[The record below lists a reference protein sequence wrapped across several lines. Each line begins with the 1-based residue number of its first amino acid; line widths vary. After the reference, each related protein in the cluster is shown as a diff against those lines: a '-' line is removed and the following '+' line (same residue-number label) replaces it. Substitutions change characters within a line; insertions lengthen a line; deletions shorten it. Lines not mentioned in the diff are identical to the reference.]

1 MTDPSTSSREEQF
14 RKCALLVAL
23 YAIPPFLILYAVNV
37 LDADLWW
44 HLRTGQWIVEH
55 RAVPHSDS
63 FSWTGM
69 GQPWAAYSWLFELL
83 IFGLFRWFG
92 LLGIL
97 GYTYVTVLAI
107 AVALHLLIRKFER
120 RLAQSVGLTAL
131 ALVAMTRIW
140 SPRPW
145 LFTILFF
152 CIELNVLVG
161 VRRSRKFKHLLWLLP
176 LFALWANLHIQFL
189 YGFCVLGAA
198 AVEEP
203 LVRLLR
209 NRWSDGDADKP
220 LPLRWMVLIIAGS
233 MLAIVVNPY
242 HFHIYSV
249 LLDTMRLGDLY
260 RLVSELQSLPFRSF
274 PDWLVLLLVLGAA
287 FVMGRSRKVNP
298 FWLLLFVGSAF
309 VSFRGNRDVW
319 FVVIVAATIIARYAG
334 EGFAGE
340 GSAGRDQLSGRLLVV
355 VCLVTALL
363 LALTIGSYHVTNAEL
378 QKRVD
383 GYYPSAAVAFI
394 EERQLSGP
402 LYNHFNW
409 GGYLMWNLPRLP
421 VSIDGRSNIHYPD
434 RLSRALDVWNG
445 KPGWSSDNELSNSRL
460 VIAQQDMALTQL
472 LRLDDHWRIV
482 YEDSIAA
489 VFVRVSNGPPGEG
502 NQPR

>member
-1 MTDPSTSSREEQF
+1 M
-14 RKCALLVAL
+14 
-23 YAIPPFLILYAVNV
+23 
-37 LDADLWW
+37 WW
-44 HLRTGQWIVEH
+44 HLRTGQWIVAH

-83 IFGLFRWFG
+83 LFGLFRWFG

-97 GYTYVTVLAI
+97 GYTYVMLLAI
-107 AVALHLLIRKFER
+107 AVALHWLIRRFEP

-152 CIELNVLVG
+152 CIELNVLVS

-189 YGFCVLGAA
+189 YGFCVLAAA

-203 LVRLLR
+203 LARLLR
-209 NRWSDGDADKP
+209 NHWSDSDTDKP
-220 LPLRWMVLIIAGS
+220 LPLRWMVLILIGS
-233 MLAIVVNPY
+233 MLAIMINPY

-287 FVMGRSRKVNP
+287 FVMGRAKKVSP
-298 FWLLLFVGSAF
+298 FWLLLFVGTTF

-334 EGFAGE
+334 EGRARQDQLSGE
-340 GSAGRDQLSGRLLVV
+340 PNRYLSGRLLIV

-363 LALTIGSYHVTNAEL
+363 LALTIGAYRISNAEL

-383 GYYPSAAVAFI
+383 GY
-394 EERQLSGP
+394 
-402 LYNHFNW
+402 
-409 GGYLMWNLPRLP
+409 
-421 VSIDGRSNIHYPD
+421 
-434 RLSRALDVWNG
+434 
-445 KPGWSSDNELSNSRL
+445 
-460 VIAQQDMALTQL
+460 
-472 LRLDDHWRIV
+472 
-482 YEDSIAA
+482 
-489 VFVRVSNGPPGEG
+489 
-502 NQPR
+502 

>member
-1 MTDPSTSSREEQF
+1 MTDSSTSSREEQF

-23 YAIPPFLILYAVNV
+23 YAIPPFLILYAVNI
-37 LDADLWW
+37 LDADMWW

-55 RAVPHSDS
+55 RAVPHTDS

-83 IFGLFRWFG
+83 IYGLFRWFG

-97 GYTYVTVLAI
+97 GYAYVMVLAI
-107 AVALHLLIRKFER
+107 AVALHSLIRKFEP

-152 CIELNVLVG
+152 CIELNVLVS
-161 VRRSRKFKHLLWLLP
+161 VRRSSNFKHLLWLLP

-203 LVRLLR
+203 VVRLLG
-209 NRWSDGDADKP
+209 NRWSDSDTDKP
-220 LPLRWMVLIIAGS
+220 LPFRWMVLIIIGS
-233 MLAIVVNPY
+233 MLAIMVNPY

-260 RLVSELQSLPFRSF
+260 RLVSELQALPFRSF

-287 FVMGRSRKVNP
+287 FVMGREQKVSP

-319 FVVIVAATIIARYAG
+319 FVVIVAATIIARYIGMIPGYAG
-334 EGFAGE
+334 EGRA
-340 GSAGRDQLSGRLLVV
+340 RPVRLSGRLLVV
-355 VCLVTALL
+355 VCLVTAVL
-363 LALTIGSYHVTNAEL
+363 LALTIGTYRISNAEL

-383 GYYPSAAVAFI
+383 GYYPAAAIAFI
-394 EERQLSGP
+394 EEHQLPGP

-409 GGYLMWNLPRLP
+409 GGYLVWNLPRLP

-445 KPGWSSDNELSNSRL
+445 KPGWRSDNELSNSRL
-460 VIAQQDMALTQL
+460 VIAQHEMALTQL
-472 LRLDDHWRIV
+472 LRLDDQWRVV
-482 YEDSIAA
+482 YEDPIAA
-489 VFVRVSNGPPGEG
+489 VFVRVGAGP
-502 NQPR
+502 QK